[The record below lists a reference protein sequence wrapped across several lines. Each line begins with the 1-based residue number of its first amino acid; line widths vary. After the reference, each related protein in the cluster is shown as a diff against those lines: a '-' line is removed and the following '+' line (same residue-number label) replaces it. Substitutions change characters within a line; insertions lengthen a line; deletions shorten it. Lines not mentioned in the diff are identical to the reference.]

1 MIPQWYH
8 PDMAMT
14 LRLSEEDTEALRA
27 RAQVEGRSM
36 QEIAVI
42 AVRQY
47 LDDRSARLNSY
58 IERINSEDAELL
70 DRLSR

>member
-8 PDMAMT
+8 SAMAMT

>member
-1 MIPQWYH
+1 
-8 PDMAMT
+8 MT

-58 IERINSEDAELL
+58 IERITSEDAELL

>member
-8 PDMAMT
+8 LDMAMT

-58 IERINSEDAELL
+58 IERIASEDAELL

>member
-1 MIPQWYH
+1 
-8 PDMAMT
+8 
-14 LRLSEEDTEALRA
+14 
-27 RAQVEGRSM
+27 M

-58 IERINSEDAELL
+58 IGRIASEDAELL

>member
-1 MIPQWYH
+1 
-8 PDMAMT
+8 MAMT